1 MARPKSM
8 QATPAQV
15 TLMLADQDSLKLLHR
30 AFAGSR
36 DCWASLAIR
45 AKVTSDNAAKARDTR
60 EAARHAGRVTE
71 YERRAARVQAFID
84 ELPPLDQE

>member
-1 MARPKSM
+1 MSRPKSLNPS
-8 QATPAQV
+8 PAKAV
-15 TLMLADQDSLKLLHR
+15 LMLADPDSLKLLHR

-60 EAARHAGRVTE
+60 EAARHAARVTE
-71 YERRAARVQAFID
+71 YQRRAAVVQAWID
-84 ELPPLDQE
+84 ELPSIEQE

>member
-1 MARPKSM
+1 MARPASM
-8 QATPAQV
+8 TDQV
-15 TLMLADQDSLKLLHR
+15 SVALREADSLKLLHR

-60 EAARHAGRVTE
+60 EAARHAARVTE
-71 YERRAARVQAFID
+71 YERRAAIVQSWID
-84 ELPPLDQE
+84 QLPPIDQE